1 MSVALKPPVRA
12 VGSGQAVLEP
22 RELAGLQHGAE
33 GRRRRLAVVG
43 VAHVEQRPP
52 DDVLRCEPEHS
63 LDPRVD
69 APHHAVERRDAH
81 HVEGEV
87 NSRATSGA
95 DG

>member
-1 MSVALKPPVRA
+1 MLLCIAAFGDVTRDAIDEALVR
-12 VGSGQAVLEP
+12 VREP

-52 DDVLRCEPEHS
+52 DDLLRCEPEHS
-63 LDPRVD
+63 LNPRVD

-81 HVEGEV
+81 DVEGEV
-87 NSRATSGA
+87 E
-95 DG
+95 